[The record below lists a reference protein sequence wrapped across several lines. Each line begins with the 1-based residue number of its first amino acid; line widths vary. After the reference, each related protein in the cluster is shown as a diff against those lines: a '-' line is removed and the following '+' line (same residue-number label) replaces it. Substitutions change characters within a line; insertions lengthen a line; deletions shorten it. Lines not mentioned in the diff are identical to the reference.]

1 MTSNRIIKDALYEQV
16 ARIGKAVASP
26 KRLELLELLCQ
37 APKTVE
43 TLAQEAGISVK
54 LVSAHLKELKASR
67 LVDNVRQGKYM
78 IYRIANEDVA
88 RFWVTIRLLAEDR
101 LFELQ
106 DAVQQLSANTHEWV
120 ESDRQELLRK
130 AKAGDI
136 VVIDVRPEVEY
147 LTGHLPFARSIPL
160 LELKERLTELPKD
173 RPVVAYC
180 RGPFCFMSSDAVKI
194 LRMQGVQA
202 LQLRDGVAEWNT
214 TITVT
219 NS

>member
-43 TLAQEAGISVK
+43 VLAQEASISVK

-78 IYRIANEDVA
+78 IYRIANDDVA

-106 DAVQQLSANTHEWV
+106 DAVQQLSANSHEWV
-120 ESDRQELLRK
+120 ESDKQELLRK
-130 AKAGDI
+130 ANSGEI

-147 LTGHLPFARSIPL
+147 LAGHLPFARSMPL
-160 LELKERLTELPKD
+160 GELNKRLTELPND
-173 RPVVAYC
+173 RPIVAYC
-180 RGPFCFMSSDAVKI
+180 RGPFCFMSSDAVTF
-194 LRMQGVQA
+194 LRSQGLQA
-202 LQLRDGVAEWNT
+202 SQLRDGIAEWNST
-214 TITVT
+214 NTVI
-219 NS
+219 SS

>member
-43 TLAQEAGISVK
+43 TLAQEASISVK

-106 DAVQQLSANTHEWV
+106 DAVQQLSANSHEWV
-120 ESDRQELLRK
+120 ESDKQELLRK
-130 AKAGDI
+130 ANSGEI
-136 VVIDVRPEVEY
+136 IVIDVRPEVEY
-147 LTGHLPFARSIPL
+147 LAGHLPFARSMPL
-160 LELKERLTELPKD
+160 GELNKRLTELPND
-173 RPVVAYC
+173 RPIVAYC
-180 RGPFCFMSSDAVKI
+180 RGPFCFMSSDAVTF
-194 LRMQGVQA
+194 LRSQGLQA
-202 LQLRDGVAEWNT
+202 SQLRDGIAEWNST
-214 TITVT
+214 NTVIT
-219 NS
+219 S

>member
-43 TLAQEAGISVK
+43 TLSQEAGISVK

-78 IYRIANEDVA
+78 IYRIANDDVA

-106 DAVQQLSANTHEWV
+106 SAVQQLSANSHEWIT
-120 ESDRQELLRK
+120 SDRQELLRK
-130 AKAGDI
+130 AQSGEI
-136 VVIDVRPEVEY
+136 IVIDVRPEVEY
-147 LTGHLPFARSIPL
+147 LAGHLPFARSIPL
-160 LELKERLTELPKD
+160 GELSERLTELPND
-173 RPVVAYC
+173 RLIVAYC
-180 RGPFCFMSSDAVKI
+180 RGPFCFMSSDAVTFLKS
-194 LRMQGVQA
+194 QGLQVS
-202 LQLRDGVAEWNT
+202 QLRDGVAEWNST
-214 TITVT
+214 NTVI
-219 NS
+219 SS